1 MIIAN
6 LNDYPR
12 NNLLYGGRAGQKY
25 GITINGEAW
34 IVKFPRTTRDLAG
47 KRLPS
52 YTSSPVS
59 EYLGAHIY
67 QSLGIPAHETFLGY
81 RDGKI
86 VCACKDF
93 AYPGKLLQTF
103 QDIKNTMSDDEQGFD
118 SVPSD
123 GSTTMLGDVLSV
135 IDLAPALKGVTGVKE
150 RFWDMFVVDAFIKN
164 PDRNNGN
171 WGLLLDLSTMQ
182 TQLAPVYDL
191 GSSLFAKRSD
201 SLAIERSE
209 HKAAV
214 EQDAFGTNVSCYRL
228 MGEDGKSFAIHPF
241 EYMAKLANPDLN
253 AAIMRFCNNI
263 DVDKV
268 DALIDEIPEEAYGR
282 IVLSNGVKQTH
293 KKLLHT
299 RLEEGFMPLYR
310 KLRGNS

>member
-1 MIIAN
+1 MLIPN
-6 LNDYPR
+6 LNEFNR

-67 QSLGIPAHETFLGY
+67 QSLGIPVHETFLGY

-93 AYPGKLLQTF
+93 AYPGKRLQTF
-103 QDIKNTMSDDEQGFD
+103 QDIKNAMSDDTQGFD
-118 SVPSD
+118 SAPSD
-123 GSTTMLGDVLSV
+123 GSAVMLGDVLST
-135 IDLAPALKGVTGVKE
+135 ISLSPMLQSTDGVKE

-171 WGLLLDLSTMQ
+171 WGLLLDLTSMETE
-182 TQLAPVYDL
+182 LAPVYDL
-191 GSSLFAKRSD
+191 GSSLFAKRSA
-201 SLAIERSE
+201 SLAIERQADE
-209 HKAAV
+209 TAV
-214 EQDAFGTNVSCYRL
+214 DQDSFGTNISCYRL
-228 MGEDGKSFAIHPF
+228 PSENRKSTAIHPF
-241 EYMAKLANPDLN
+241 EYMAKLENPDLN
-253 AAIMRFCNNI
+253 AAIVRFCEAVDMNAI
-263 DVDKV
+263 DT
-268 DALIDEIPEEAYGR
+268 LIDEVPEEAYGR
-282 IVLSNGVKQTH
+282 MVLPNGVKETH
-293 KKLLHT
+293 KTLL
-299 RLEEGFMPLYR
+299 RNRVEQGFLPLYR
-310 KLRGNS
+310 KLV